1 MKDFYVLVLYVV
13 SLIAVLG
20 FIAPALVSATSNTLV
35 LLGMVLILGTVPW
48 LLIGLFKKVIKVL
61 KRIDEYKPE

>member
-1 MKDFYVLVLYVV
+1 MKDFYVLVLYVTA
-13 SLIAVLG
+13 LIVILG
-20 FIAPALVSATSNTLV
+20 FVAPVLVSATSNALV